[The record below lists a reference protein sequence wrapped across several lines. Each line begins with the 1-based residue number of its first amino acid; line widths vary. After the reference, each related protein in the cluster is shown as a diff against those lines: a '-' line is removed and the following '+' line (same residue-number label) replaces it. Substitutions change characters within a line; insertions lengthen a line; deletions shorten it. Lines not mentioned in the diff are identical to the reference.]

1 MFKIY
6 KKLFLL
12 VFLVSLFSA
21 VFVFAADFEIS
32 PTSGLF
38 TETLVPGQQ
47 VTKILTL
54 KNNTT
59 SLQKVEFWVE
69 NYNDITPI
77 LGYLIDNPL
86 GEKIFIEV
94 KDGTKFLFK
103 KNTLNN
109 FKDQRIAFDLNPG
122 SKFLTFNAYFDEFT
136 DSSYQGFSVSFDLR
150 FKSEGE
156 NGKTTTIDVS
166 GTSSTT
172 SETAGSVAGS
182 SNNNTGGTI
191 GSGIF
196 TALGYP
202 ELSPVEDIPEEEI
215 QKKEEVV
222 EKEKEMGFWNK
233 LRSAIGKILPSF
245 CIDLISILWLFIG
258 SGVGILGHYLLFE
271 KWRISSGSG
280 VAKMSFLSLFWSEC
294 CFWWLIIGIIIGF
307 FVREVYKRSKEEKK
321 EPEKTEEQTPNSF

>member
-1 MFKIY
+1 MFKIS

-12 VFLVSLFSA
+12 VFVVSIFSA
-21 VFVFAADFEIS
+21 FSVFAADFEVS
-32 PTSGLF
+32 PKSGLF
-38 TETLVPGQQ
+38 TETLIPGQQ

-59 SLQKVEFWVE
+59 SLHKVEFWVE

-94 KDGTKFLFK
+94 KDGTKVLFK

-109 FKDQRIAFDLNPG
+109 FKDQKIAFDLNSG
-122 SKFLTFNAYFDEFT
+122 SKFLTFNAYFDEST
-136 DSSYQGFSVSFDLR
+136 DSTYQGLSVSFDLR

-156 NGKTTTIDVS
+156 DGKITTIDVP
-166 GTSSTT
+166 GTSSTASQT
-172 SETAGSVAGS
+172 KGSVAGS
-182 SNNNTGGTI
+182 SSNNTGGTI

-202 ELSPVEDIPEEEI
+202 ELSSVEDIPEEEI
-215 QKKEEVV
+215 QKKEEVA
-222 EKEKEMGFWNK
+222 EEDERGFWNK

-245 CIDLISILWLFIG
+245 CVDLTSILWLFIG

-271 KWRISSGSG
+271 KWKISSGGG
-280 VAKMSFLSLFWSEC
+280 VTKMSFLGLFWSEC

-307 FVREVYKRSKEEKK
+307 FVREIYKRSKEEKK
-321 EPEKTEEQTPNSF
+321 EPEDTTPSPF